1 MPDRDLPTAATLRL
15 DSDLKREGRRDHW
28 GVVVIAAA
36 SAVGGYALGRHNG
49 GGGSERQQAVA
60 YAQEI
65 MVAYAEG
72 GVQGHVVWVG
82 KVAPGIWRFRMKA
95 NGKKRYAC
103 HQVILKQFWHGQGTD
118 FHGTGRVDSRLCP
131 PWAGA

>member
-1 MPDRDLPTAATLRL
+1 MRVAAII
-15 DSDLKREGRRDHW
+15 G
-28 GVVVIAAA
+28 GMVVIAAA
-36 SAVGGYALGRHNG
+36 SAFGGYALGRRNDG
-49 GGGSERQQAVA
+49 DASERQRAAA

-65 MVAYAEG
+65 MGAYNAEG
-72 GVQGHVVWVG
+72 DSLQGHVVWVG

-103 HQVILKQFWHGQGTD
+103 HQIILKQFWHGQGTD
-118 FHGTGRVDSRLCP
+118 FHGTGRIDSRLCP

>member
-1 MPDRDLPTAATLRL
+1 VRLAAII
-15 DSDLKREGRRDHW
+15 G
-28 GVVVIAAA
+28 GVVLVAAA
-36 SAVGGYALGRHNG
+36 SAVGGYALGRHTNSD
-49 GGGSERQQAVA
+49 GSERQKAVA

-65 MVAYAEG
+65 MGAYNAEG
-72 GVQGHVVWVG
+72 GTQGHVVWVG

-103 HQVILKQFWHGQGTD
+103 HQVILKQFWHGQATA
-118 FHGTGRVDSRLCP
+118 FHGTGLVDSRLCP

>member
-1 MPDRDLPTAATLRL
+1 MRVAAII
-15 DSDLKREGRRDHW
+15 G
-28 GVVVIAAA
+28 GVIVIAAA
-36 SAVGGYALGRHNG
+36 SAIGGYALGRHNNS
-49 GGGSERQQAVA
+49 GSERQRATA

-65 MVAYAEG
+65 MGAYNAEG
-72 GVQGHVVWVG
+72 GSVQGHVVWVG

-118 FHGTGRVDSRLCP
+118 FHGTGRVDSGLCP
-131 PWAGA
+131 PSADS